1 MLCAL
6 ASPFFDSFLDGES
19 QLLDIGIR
27 LVLAHL
33 VDEGEDVVT
42 LNTEE
47 DEGRSGVGVSS
58 RISARDTAWI
68 DEVFTIVL
76 CDAMLVGV
84 TTD

>member
-1 MLCAL
+1 MLYAL
-6 ASPFFDSFLDGES
+6 ASPFFDSFLYGES

-47 DEGRSGVGVSS
+47 DEGRSWVGVGS

-68 DEVFTIVL
+68 DEVFAIVL